1 MYNSTAFRAVN
12 ASSTRMLL
20 GLFDDDHMLY
30 ELQRIKAKDPEPS
43 LANLTDKAIQIL
55 SQNPKGFFL
64 MVEGGRIDH
73 ASHAMSYN
81 DTVAETLAF
90 DAAVKV
96 ALDYANSRNDTLVV
110 VTADHETGGLSLG
123 AKDPAKY
130 QAGVNPIFASGL
142 IEIPGSKNNYTTS
155 TVEAT
160 HTAVDVPIMASGPS
174 SEKVSHGRL
183 DNTQIF
189 EIMREALGL

>member
-1 MYNSTAFRAVN
+1 
-12 ASSTRMLL
+12 
-20 GLFDDDHMLY
+20 
-30 ELQRIKAKDPEPS
+30 
-43 LANLTDKAIQIL
+43 
-55 SQNPKGFFL
+55 

-73 ASHAMSYN
+73 ASHVMSYN
-81 DTVAETLAF
+81 DTIADTLAF
-90 DAAVKV
+90 DAAVRV
-96 ALDYANSRNDTLVV
+96 ALDYANSNNDTPVI

-142 IEIPGSKNNYTTS
+142 IAIPGSKNNQTTS

-174 SEKVSHGRL
+174 SEKVSRGRL

-189 EIMREALGL
+189 